1 MERQVKR
8 RGEADYLQKNPDKIK
23 FGKRGAPTP
32 AERALIERYKVDNKI
47 DGVINNTL
55 DNIISES
62 IYQIKE
68 AVDNMIAYGDP
79 KVYRIL
85 PKELDDKIRTYGW
98 FAQEY
103 FGKGISSAAG
113 QPVYIVPA
121 SYIRC
126 SECEKFKSPDSF
138 FVRYKENQSSRVHI
152 CKECCNKI
160 FTELLLKYGPKEAL
174 IIMCQ
179 RLDIVALNDVIEKYC
194 IKYKTPEGK
203 REVSEGAFLGNFFGD
218 ESIFIR
224 SNEIHYSDCSFMK
237 SNLHGEPFRDIVAGN
252 QQNPIYDDILAEK
265 DEDDDFD
272 DDNVIGVGSTKR
284 LKRKWGDFEKKDLIW
299 LESKYNEWYEKCE
312 IEGLS
317 REKLVMQL
325 CYEELDIVRTR
336 ERGGNVK
343 DKVRS
348 FQSLMK
354 EADLTP
360 KRQVTN
366 STDSQ
371 FSSLGAFIKAA
382 EASGPIVEKNKAFR
396 DIDSFEKFWKSVAG
410 AISRTLCKDNEYVKD
425 FENNYKEYTVD
436 ILGTESASTQSTEP
450 TDGDQDGS

>member
-8 RGEADYLQKNPDKIK
+8 RGESDLLQKNPEKIR

-55 DNIISES
+55 DQIISDS

-103 FGKGISSAAG
+103 FGKGVSSAAG
-113 QPVYIVPA
+113 QPVYVVPA

-126 SECEKFKSPDSF
+126 SECEKFRSPDMF
-138 FVRYKENQSSRVHI
+138 FVRYKEKQVGRVHI
-152 CKECCNKI
+152 CKDCCNKI
-160 FTELLLKYGPKEAL
+160 FTDLLLKYGPKEAL
-174 IIMCQ
+174 IAMCQ
-179 RLDIVALNDVIEKYC
+179 KLDIVALNDIIEKYC
-194 IKYKTPEGK
+194 NKYKSPAGKKEAAEG
-203 REVSEGAFLGNFFGD
+203 SFLGNFFGD
-218 ESIFIR
+218 ESIFIK
-224 SNEIHYSDCSFMK
+224 SNEINYSDCTFMK
-237 SNLHGEPFRDIVAGN
+237 SNLHGEPFRDIIAGN
-252 QQNPIYDDILAEK
+252 QQNPIYDYVMVEK
-265 DEDDDFD
+265 DDDADYDDDTTSATT
-272 DDNVIGVGSTKR
+272 IRK
-284 LKRKWGDFEKKDLIW
+284 LKKKWGDFDKKDLLW
-299 LESKYNEWYEKCE
+299 LEDKDKEWHDKCE

-360 KRQVTN
+360 RRQVAV

-382 EASGPIVEKNKAFR
+382 ENSGPIVEKNKAFR
-396 DIDSFEKFWKSVAG
+396 DVDSFEKFWKSVAG
-410 AISRTLCKDNEYVKD
+410 AISRTLCRDSEYVKD
-425 FENNYKEYTVD
+425 FEENYKQYTVD
-436 ILGTESASTQSTEP
+436 ILDSDSSSDESE
-450 TDGDQDGS
+450 GDDDGS

>member
-32 AERALIERYKVDNKI
+32 AERALIERYKADNKI

-55 DNIISES
+55 DNIISDS

-103 FGKGISSAAG
+103 FGKGVTAAAG

-126 SECEKFKSPDSF
+126 SECEKFKAPDLF
-138 FVRYKENQSSRVHI
+138 FVRYKEKQLSKVHI
-152 CKECCNKI
+152 CKDCCNKI
-160 FTELLLKYGPKEAL
+160 FTDLLLKYGPKEAL
-174 IIMCQ
+174 VIMCQ
-179 RLDIVALNDVIEKYC
+179 KLDIVALSDVIDKYC
-194 IKYKTPEGK
+194 QKYKTPEGK
-203 REVSEGAFLGNFFGD
+203 KEAAEGAFLGNFFGD
-218 ESIFIR
+218 ESIFIK
-224 SNEIHYSDCSFMK
+224 SNEINYSDCSFMK
-237 SNLHGEPFRDIVAGN
+237 SNLHGEPFRDIIAGN
-252 QQNPIYDDILAEK
+252 QQNPIYDDVFVKNGEE
-265 DEDDDFD
+265 EDDEYD
-272 DDNVIGVGSTKR
+272 DAIAIKNVNK
-284 LKRKWGDFEKKDLIW
+284 LKKKWGDFDKKDLSW
-299 LESKYNEWYEKCE
+299 LEGKYSEWYDKCE

-360 KRQVTN
+360 KRQVTT

-382 EASGPIVEKNKAFR
+382 EHSGPIVVRNKAFK
-396 DIDSFEKFWKSVAG
+396 DVDSFEKFWKSVAG
-410 AISRTLCKDNEYVKD
+410 AISRTLCKESEYTKSFD
-425 FENNYKEYTVD
+425 ENYKEYTVD
-436 ILGTESASTQSTEP
+436 ISGIDASSETEE
-450 TDGDQDGS
+450 GKGEENGNE